1 MKYLLQLCFILF
13 LSVNLNAQVTCNG
26 YWGPYLVNQTFGQG
40 NATDNWYGP
49 LATYAPGA
57 STSTIFVGAAG
68 PTGGTLADG
77 YSGLTKN
84 TSAPGTG
91 QGANWISM
99 TDHTGDPNGLM
110 LLVNAPS
117 TAATVFFEYT
127 MVDLCPNTTL
137 KLSTW
142 VINVNSALVATSTC
156 GANTQYPNLTL
167 RVVDPVT
174 NIVLATTNTG
184 NVPIDTAW
192 HEYSMIFNNGSNT
205 SIKLQVVNNS
215 VGSGCGNDLALDD
228 ITVSACIPYSNVLP
242 HLDTLVCNNTSI
254 DFTADVVN
262 SPYSPAEYQ
271 WQTSNDGG
279 TTWLNQGPPSTSPN
293 FTFNTF
299 AVIPG
304 DYWIRF
310 ITGSVG
316 TTGNINCTAISDT
329 SIVRV
334 DSVKITNQY
343 EYICAGQ
350 SFDFFGQPLDSTG
363 IYDTLIPAP
372 SGRCD
377 SLVRLHLTVVPRPE
391 TIMMLDTIIACQYDS
406 IAIESNTL
414 PPNPNY
420 NYSWEPQTGL
430 NVSNQPN
437 VWLKATTSTRYILTV
452 SNAQNTIT
460 CYNKDTIDILVNP
473 GDFMIIPEQEFAIC
487 PHDSI
492 NFKVTGAANYAW
504 YPHLYVG
511 QSLVDGFMFYPE
523 TSINYRLIGTS
534 DKGCRDT
541 AYIDVTVH
549 PAAVISLPDAVNI
562 YPGERIA
569 MEPMTN
575 AVHFDWF
582 PQSGIDDPKSSRPTL
597 YPIVDTRYFVKA
609 STVHG
614 CTAEDSIDIWVKQTV
629 IDIPNAF
636 NPNETTFNLSRRGIA
651 SIELFEIYNRW
662 GQKVFTTTS
671 IDQGWDGKF
680 NTVPQPV
687 GAYFYQIKAT
697 TVEGQPFTKTG
708 TVTLMR

>member
-1 MKYLLQLCFILF
+1 MKKILRTII
-13 LSVNLNAQVTCNG
+13 LILITLKADAQVTCNG
-26 YWGPYLVNQTFGQG
+26 YWGQYLVNQTFGQG

-49 LATYAPGA
+49 LATFAPGA
-57 STSTIFVGAAG
+57 STSTTFVGAAG
-68 PTGGTLADG
+68 PTGGSLADG

-91 QGANWISM
+91 QGANWINM

-167 RVVDPVT
+167 RAVDPVT
-174 NIVLATTNTG
+174 NAVLATTNTG

-192 HEYSMIFNNGSNT
+192 HEFSMIFNNGSNT

-228 ITVSACIPYSNVLP
+228 ITVSACIPYSQIAPKV
-242 HLDTLVCNNTSI
+242 DTMLCNNTSI
-254 DFTADVVN
+254 TYTANVIN
-262 SPYSPAEYQ
+262 SPYNPAEYQ

-279 TTWLNQGPPSTSPN
+279 VTWLNQGPPTASST

-299 AVIPG
+299 TVLPG
-304 DYWIRF
+304 DYLIRY

-329 SIVRV
+329 SIARIDTVET
-334 DSVKITNQY
+334 TNLY

-350 SFDFFGQPLDSTG
+350 SFNFFGRLLDTTG
-363 IYDTLIPAP
+363 VFDSLIIAP

-406 IAIESNTL
+406 VAIESNTL
-414 PPNPNY
+414 PYNQNY
-420 NYSWEPQTGL
+420 NYSWEPATGL
-430 NVSNQPN
+430 NVTNQPN
-437 VWLKATTSTRYILTV
+437 VWLNASTSTRYILTV
-452 SNAQNTIT
+452 SNSTNNIS

-473 GDFMIIPEQEFAIC
+473 GDFMIIPEKEFAIC

-492 NFKVTGAANYAW
+492 AFKVNGAHHYQW
-504 YPHLYVG
+504 LPEMYVG
-511 QSLVDGFMFYPE
+511 NLATDGFMIYPE
-523 TSINYRLIGTS
+523 TSLNYTLIGTS

-541 AYIDVTVH
+541 AYIDVIVH
-549 PAAVISLPDAVNI
+549 PAAVLSLPNDLNI
-562 YPGERIA
+562 YPGEQHLIA
-569 MEPMTN
+569 PTTN
-575 AVHFDWF
+575 AVYFNWF
-582 PQSGIDDPKSSRPTL
+582 PNSGIDDPSSSRPTL
-597 YPIVDTRYFVKA
+597 FPIVDTRYFVKA
-609 STVHG
+609 STING
-614 CTAEDSIDIWVKQTV
+614 CMVEDSIDVWVKETV
-629 IDIPNAF
+629 LDIPNAF
-636 NPNETTFNLSRRGIA
+636 NPNENTFKISKRGIA
-651 SIELFEIYNRW
+651 TIELFEIYNRW
-662 GQKVFTTTS
+662 GQKVFSTNN

-680 NTVPQPV
+680 NANPQPM
-687 GAYFYQIKAT
+687 GTYIYQIKAT
-697 TVEGQPFTKTG
+697 TTEGKSFTKTG
-708 TVTLMR
+708 SVTLVR